1 MKKTLFTTLALLVA
15 VLLVGQTKVK
25 PFKFALITDTHIG
38 NPNNDIDLQ
47 RTVDDINQN
56 LPEIE
61 FVIVSGDVTEFGS
74 DEELTIAKNTLD
86 KLNVPTYVIPGN
98 HDSNW
103 SESGTNSFLTIFGTE
118 TFGFE
123 HNGYKFFGLPSGPN
137 MRMGPGQIPREGI
150 TWLNEQLAQTD
161 TETPIVFVN
170 HYPMDNSLNN
180 WFEVMD
186 ALKPYN
192 VKVML

>member
-61 FVIVSGDVTEFGS
+61 FVSVSCDVTEFG
-74 DEELTIAKNTLD
+74 
-86 KLNVPTYVIPGN
+86 
-98 HDSNW
+98 
-103 SESGTNSFLTIFGTE
+103 
-118 TFGFE
+118 
-123 HNGYKFFGLPSGPN
+123 
-137 MRMGPGQIPREGI
+137 
-150 TWLNEQLAQTD
+150 
-161 TETPIVFVN
+161 
-170 HYPMDNSLNN
+170 
-180 WFEVMD
+180 
-186 ALKPYN
+186 
-192 VKVML
+192 